1 MEKLTRKYGLI
12 TAICMVVGTVIGSGV
27 FFKAQN
33 VLNAT
38 GGNMPLGIAAW
49 VITGVIMIICS
60 AQFSVMATKYEKVS
74 GVVDYAEAT
83 CGKGYA
89 YYLAW
94 FMVNVY
100 YPGMTSVLAWVSA
113 RYFGVLF
120 GWSMVGPE
128 VLCLAGFFL
137 IANYTL
143 NALSPKLAGKF
154 QVSATIIKLIPIVL
168 MAIVGTIV
176 GLANGTLTNN
186 FTHVVHEAVG
196 GIGGGLFAAIVAT
209 VFAYEGWIVATSI
222 NAELKNP
229 KKNLPLA
236 LVIGS
241 LIVVVAYVL
250 YYIGVAGGASNETL
264 MGEGATTAFS
274 NIFGGVGGTILNIC
288 IVISCLGTL
297 NGLMVGATR
306 GMYAIAARNEGP
318 RPKMF
323 GQIDK
328 ASNMTTNSSVWGLF
342 VCAAWLL
349 YFYGANL
356 APNGGWFGIF
366 NFDSSELPI
375 VTIYAM
381 YIPMFIMWMIKEKD
395 MTPFKRFVL
404 PILSIIA
411 CAFMVF
417 AAVWAHGVT
426 PLQSAQKDDK
436 FAFPVLFYLIIFGVI
451 MLAGFLFSDTFKRIL
466 AKFKKGAKN
475 LEATTDEA
483 DKAVA
488 KNSDEACKADVAV
501 AETTSSQ
508 E

>member
-1 MEKLTRKYGLI
+1 MEKLTQKYGLP

-33 VLNAT
+33 VLTAT
-38 GGNMPLGIAAW
+38 GGDMILGIAAW
-49 VITGVIMIICS
+49 VITGLLMIICS
-60 AQFSVMATKYEKVS
+60 AQFAVMATKYEKVS

-94 FMVNVY
+94 FMVNIY

-128 VLCLAGFFL
+128 VMALAGFFL
-137 IANYTL
+137 VASYTM

-154 QVSATIIKLIPIVL
+154 QISATVIKLIPIAL
-168 MAIVGTIV
+168 MAVVGTIV
-176 GLANGTLTNN
+176 GSLNGTLSNN
-186 FTHVVHEAVG
+186 FSTLVTEAVG
-196 GIGGGLFAAIVAT
+196 GTASSGLFAAIVAT

-241 LIVVVAYVL
+241 LIVVSAYVL
-250 YYIGVAGGASNETL
+250 YFIGVAGGASNEVL
-264 MGEGATTAFS
+264 IKDGATTAFS

-306 GMYAIAARNEGP
+306 GMYAIAARGDGP
-318 RPKMF
+318 MPQTF
-323 GQIDK
+323 NQVDK
-328 ASNMTTNSSVWGLF
+328 ATNMTTNSSIWGLF
-342 VCAAWLL
+342 VCGLWLI

-356 APNGGWFGIF
+356 SSGWFGMF

-381 YIPMFIMWMIKEKD
+381 YIPIFIVWMKKEKD
-395 MTPFKRFVL
+395 MGVFTRFVL
-404 PILSIIA
+404 PIISILA
-411 CAFMVF
+411 CMFMVF
-417 AAVWAHGVT
+417 AAVYAHGIT
-426 PLQSAQKDDK
+426 PYLTAKANGTFS
-436 FAFPVLFYLIIFGVI
+436 FPILFYLIIFAVVI
-451 MLAGFLFSDTFKRIL
+451 VL
-466 AKFKKGAKN
+466 GAIFRQPKSKDN
-475 LEATTDEA
+475 
-483 DKAVA
+483 
-488 KNSDEACKADVAV
+488 
-501 AETTSSQ
+501 
-508 E
+508 

>member
-49 VITGVIMIICS
+49 VITGLIMIICS
-60 AQFSVMATKYEKVS
+60 AQFAVMATKYEKVS

-83 CGKGYA
+83 CGRTYA

-128 VLCLAGFFL
+128 VLALSGFFL
-137 IANYTL
+137 IASYTM

-154 QVSATIIKLIPIVL
+154 QVSATFIKLIPLVL
-168 MAIVGTIV
+168 MAVVGTIV
-176 GLANGTLTNN
+176 GTINGTLPQN
-186 FTHVVHEAVG
+186 FTEVVTTTVG
-196 GIGGGLFAAIVAT
+196 GSNQSGLFAAIVAT

-236 LVIGS
+236 LIIGAF
-241 LIVVVAYVL
+241 IVVAIYVL
-250 YYIGVAGGASNETL
+250 YYIGVAGGASNAVL
-264 MGEGATTAFS
+264 MEEGAPTAFTNVFG
-274 NIFGGVGGTILNIC
+274 NIGGAFLNIC

-297 NGLMVGATR
+297 NGLMVGTTR
-306 GMYAIAARNEGP
+306 GMYAIAARDQGP
-318 RPKMF
+318 DPEF
-323 GQIDK
+323 FSQIDK
-328 ASNMTTNSSVWGLF
+328 KSNMVTNSSIWGIFICAVWLI
-342 VCAAWLL
+342 

-356 APNGGWFGIF
+356 TSGWFGLF

-375 VTIYAM
+375 VTIYAF
-381 YIPMFIMWMIKEKD
+381 YIPMFIIWMKKEKE
-395 MTPFKRFVL
+395 MGFVKRFLL
-404 PILSIIA
+404 PIISIIA
-411 CAFMVF
+411 CLFMVF
-417 AAVWAHGVT
+417 AAVYAHGIT
-426 PLQSAQKDDK
+426 PYLAAKADGK
-436 FAFPVLFYLIIFGVI
+436 FSFPVLFYLIVFAVI
-451 MLAGFLFSDTFKRIL
+451 LLAGALLNR
-466 AKFKKGAKN
+466 KKK
-475 LEATTDEA
+475 ATTE
-483 DKAVA
+483 
-488 KNSDEACKADVAV
+488 E
-501 AETTSSQ
+501 
-508 E
+508 